1 MLLMLGLWLFNVTL
15 QIGFNVIP
23 IKINIILPL
32 TGDNVKRSTA
42 VGSSGF
48 PAGCEEECLLYRRCR
63 SLQREE
69 WGESERRSCWW
80 LSKSKC
86 SGKSMWKWR
95 HKNNGKIWGVLSKNN
110 RKKGLHVVSAHVS
123 FWSFYPDSCYS
134 VKSVLKHFSTNLWLL
149 FFPTHVLQKIKEV
162 SGLLHSVNC
171 FQDLQIL
178 LHVFVHVCL

>member
-15 QIGFNVIP
+15 QICFNVIP
-23 IKINIILPL
+23 IKIDIFLPL

-42 VGSSGF
+42 VGSRGF

-86 SGKSMWKWR
+86 SGKSIWKWR
-95 HKNNGKIWGVLSKNN
+95 HKNNGKIWGVGVLSKNN

-123 FWSFYPDSCYS
+123 FWSFYPDSFLNQFMAPLFPNSCS
-134 VKSVLKHFSTNLWLL
+134 AENQRGVRIITQCELFSRPPNL
-149 FFPTHVLQKIKEV
+149 VA
-162 SGLLHSVNC
+162 C
-171 FQDLQIL
+171 FCP
-178 LHVFVHVCL
+178 CLPLVW